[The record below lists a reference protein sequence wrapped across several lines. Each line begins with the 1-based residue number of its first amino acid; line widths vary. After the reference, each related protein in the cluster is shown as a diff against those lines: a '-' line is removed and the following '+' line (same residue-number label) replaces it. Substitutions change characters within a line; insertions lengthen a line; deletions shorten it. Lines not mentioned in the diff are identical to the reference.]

1 MKVKIKLIIPCDNR
15 NDMMPEVE
23 KFINELHEA
32 DKDIYIVKSFSAL
45 ASRARND
52 GIFGQH
58 VDLKKPENLLE
69 YDIYA
74 FLDSDVC
81 PKVDDY
87 LKALYNTKKD
97 EFLTGL
103 YQIRGG
109 KNYACGFVRGTKLL
123 TIAKDRIHE
132 YEYVDWTG
140 GGLLIVGSEVLK
152 KLSNP
157 FFHEGVISW
166 SDRDGVERSEI
177 IGEDVV
183 FSFKAV
189 EAGFKIKIV
198 HYLVADHIIWG

>member
-1 MKVKIKLIIPCDNR
+1 MRIKLIIPCNNR
-15 NDMMPEVE
+15 NDLKPEVE
-23 KFINELHEA
+23 KFIRDLHDA
-32 DKDIYIVKSFSAL
+32 DKDISIFKSFSAL

-58 VDLKKPENLLE
+58 VNLQRPNDLLR

-87 LKALYNTKKD
+87 LKALYDARSD

-109 KNYACGFVRGTKLL
+109 KNYACGLFQGTRLL
-123 TIAKDRIHE
+123 TLTKEEVHKR
-132 YEYVDWTG
+132 EYVDWAG
-140 GGLLIVGSEVLK
+140 GGLLIVGSDVLK
-152 KLSNP
+152 KMANP

-166 SDRDGVERSEI
+166 KDSDGTARSEI
-177 IGEDVV
+177 IGEDVM
-183 FSFKAV
+183 FSFKATT
-189 EAGFKIKIV
+189 AGFKIKIV
-198 HYLVADHIIWG
+198 HYLIADHLIQE